1 MATLGDIL
9 KQNKIPLKSS
19 VEPHYHRFSDAY
31 LSLAGDP
38 AYSDLV
44 AFERACERTIKFKD
58 GTWNVTKLDVFI
70 KSTNTYDSF
79 KANFANII
87 RLLNEKNNN
96 IYTDELLSAIWTQ
109 ILTLKQQ
116 VH

>member
-9 KQNKIPLKSS
+9 KQNNIPLKSS

-31 LSLAGDP
+31 LSLVGDP

-44 AFERACERTIKFKD
+44 AFERACERAIKFKD

-79 KANFANII
+79 KANFAKSRIAAMSFCEPRSWGNM
-87 RLLNEKNNN
+87 
-96 IYTDELLSAIWTQ
+96 LSS
-109 ILTLKQQ
+109 
-116 VH
+116 